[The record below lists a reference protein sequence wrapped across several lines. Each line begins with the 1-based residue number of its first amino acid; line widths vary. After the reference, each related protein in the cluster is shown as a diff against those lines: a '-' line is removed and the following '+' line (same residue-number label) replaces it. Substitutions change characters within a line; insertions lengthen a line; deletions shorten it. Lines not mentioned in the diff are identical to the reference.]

1 MGDEGFLIKWV
12 MRLSGG
18 RITEVK
24 DATTVLLII
33 SFLVICLAAVIF
45 IFQNKEYT
53 NTPPE
58 YRSIKSHTNP
68 R

>member
-1 MGDEGFLIKWV
+1 MEDEVFLIKWV
-12 MRLSGG
+12 MRFSGG

-24 DATTVLLII
+24 DATVVLLVISLLII
-33 SFLVICLAAVIF
+33 CLSVVIF
-45 IFQNKEYT
+45 VFQNKEYP